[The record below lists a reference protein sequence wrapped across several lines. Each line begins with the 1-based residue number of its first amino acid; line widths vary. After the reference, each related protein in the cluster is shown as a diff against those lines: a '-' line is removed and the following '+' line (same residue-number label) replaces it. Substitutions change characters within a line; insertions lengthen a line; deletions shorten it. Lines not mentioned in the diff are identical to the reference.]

1 MKFEKILACA
11 VGAGLLTL
19 GAGSA
24 RALVID
30 DDLVPVLNAALI
42 VKITEDNGKTK
53 SVSVTSKDLLIA
65 VGEDLESDSSFYKGD
80 EIGLVDNNDYWI
92 LTPKGEELVDLS
104 VDGVI
109 EYEQE
114 TLTESEHEGGHGSFT
129 DSQTGDFA
137 FIFAS
142 DEDTIDPTDNEIFIE
157 QEGAPYTYTVTGAAV
172 THGDK
177 QAITVT
183 EKGGVSTEGWDFDV
197 FDNGDDPVP
206 IFGTVTLDASGTIVE

>member
-80 EIGLVDNNDYWI
+80 EIALLDDEDFWI
-92 LTPKGEELVDLS
+92 ITPKGDELFDLTAN
-104 VDGVI
+104 GVFSYDHT
-109 EYEQE
+109 E
-114 TLTESEHEGGHGSFT
+114 LTESDHAGGHGSFT
-129 DSQTGDFA
+129 DSQTGVAD

-142 DEDTIDPTDNEIFIE
+142 DEDTIDPTDNEIFCE
-157 QEGAPYTYTVTGAAV
+157 QDDVPYAYTATGAAV

-183 EKGGVSTEGWDFDV
+183 EKGGIATEGWDFDV